1 MGQSQQPF
9 VFSGYRLTLC
19 SPGCQFESRLSDL
32 LVLGPNL
39 INYKWDPR
47 VLFHFSVGCFF
58 EQTLCAVRQVTAR
71 VTRIL
76 QVYEQK
82 WQRHR
87 ISHPPRSLDTMVIR
101 VFTPLEVRS
110 NGLGVVFVIMRNF
123 QTLQRFFLQIKHSG
137 LVCAAASSIQRLPGA
152 HIRCSP

>member
-39 INYKWDPR
+39 INDKWDPR
-47 VLFHFSVGCFF
+47 VLFRYFSVGWFF
-58 EQTLCAVRQVTAR
+58 EQKFCAVRQVTTR

-82 WQRHR
+82 
-87 ISHPPRSLDTMVIR
+87 
-101 VFTPLEVRS
+101 
-110 NGLGVVFVIMRNF
+110 
-123 QTLQRFFLQIKHSG
+123 
-137 LVCAAASSIQRLPGA
+137 
-152 HIRCSP
+152 

>member
-1 MGQSQQPF
+1 MERREIEIADLGPPVSETTVMHVLTRHSLYSTQRKYCIKSSYGTKPTT
-9 VFSGYRLTLC
+9 VVVSGYRLTLC

-39 INYKWDPR
+39 INDKWDPR
-47 VLFHFSVGCFF
+47 VLFRYFSVGWFF

-82 WQRHR
+82 
-87 ISHPPRSLDTMVIR
+87 
-101 VFTPLEVRS
+101 
-110 NGLGVVFVIMRNF
+110 
-123 QTLQRFFLQIKHSG
+123 
-137 LVCAAASSIQRLPGA
+137 
-152 HIRCSP
+152 

>member
-9 VFSGYRLTLC
+9 IFSGYRLTLC

-39 INYKWDPR
+39 INDKWDPH
-47 VLFHFSVGCFF
+47 VLFRYFSVGWFF

-76 QVYEQK
+76 QVYKQK
-82 WQRHR
+82 
-87 ISHPPRSLDTMVIR
+87 
-101 VFTPLEVRS
+101 
-110 NGLGVVFVIMRNF
+110 
-123 QTLQRFFLQIKHSG
+123 
-137 LVCAAASSIQRLPGA
+137 
-152 HIRCSP
+152 

>member
-1 MGQSQQPF
+1 MGKSQQPF

-19 SPGCQFESRLSDL
+19 SPGCQFESHLADL

-39 INYKWDPR
+39 INDKWD
-47 VLFHFSVGCFF
+47 GFF
-58 EQTLCAVRQVTAR
+58 EQTLCALRQVTAR

-76 QVYEQK
+76 QVYKQK
-82 WQRHR
+82 RQWHR

-101 VFTPLEVRS
+101 VFTLLEERS

-123 QTLQRFFLQIKHSG
+123 QNLQRFIFFCK
-137 LVCAAASSIQRLPGA
+137 
-152 HIRCSP
+152 

>member
-39 INYKWDPR
+39 INDKWDPS
-47 VLFHFSVGCFF
+47 VLFRYSSEGWFF
-58 EQTLCAVRQVTAR
+58 EQTLCAVRQVTTQ
-71 VTRIL
+71 VTHIL

-82 WQRHR
+82 
-87 ISHPPRSLDTMVIR
+87 
-101 VFTPLEVRS
+101 
-110 NGLGVVFVIMRNF
+110 
-123 QTLQRFFLQIKHSG
+123 
-137 LVCAAASSIQRLPGA
+137 
-152 HIRCSP
+152 